1 MMIPAMGGEVSP
13 LTIFGKA
20 NVPWW
25 CNIDNRVDGSTPPGI
40 ETETNLADPTNCN
53 ITQPAAGS
61 QPFLTQINDRNWAD
75 FIPSADHWELD
86 PIGTA
91 LWPIGAPA
99 LCLYAAARFDTMA
112 GQHTLVDIGVV
123 GTGGANT
130 GITLRSAA
138 TNRIFGSVFAG
149 GALSSAILTGQTPGE
164 LAIWRVLF
172 ADGFVSIRKNREAPV
187 AVARAGTMTN
197 AGLHISVGRNN
208 GNGGTMDGAA
218 REFVLTTV
226 NPTAQQD
233 DDAMDY
239 LSNNSGIA
247 A

>member
-1 MMIPAMGGEVSP
+1 MMIPAMGGVSP
-13 LTIFGKA
+13 LTIYGKA

-25 CNIDNRVDGSTPPGI
+25 CNIDNRIDGATPPGI

-53 ITQPAAGS
+53 ITQPFNGA

-75 FIPSADHWELD
+75 FIPTSDHWDLD

-99 LCLYAAARFDTMA
+99 LCLYVAARFDTLDA
-112 GQHTLVDIGVV
+112 TRTIVDIGVT
-123 GTGGANT
+123 GTGGSNT
-130 GITLRSAA
+130 GISLLGVT
-138 TNRIFGSVFAG
+138 TNRVFGRVFAG
-149 GALSSAILTGQTPGE
+149 GVLASAILTGQTPGE

-172 ADGFVSIRKNREAPV
+172 ADGFVSIRKNRETPV
-187 AVARAGTMTN
+187 AVARSGTMTN

-233 DDAMDY
+233 DETMDY

-247 A
+247 V